1 MLNRGTSFFVSGYL
15 CKVCFQRFRAGGRG
29 CDGERGV
36 FVYSY
41 VILVTICGQPS
52 GREAEGFAIAV
63 GALTYTL
70 MLQWNELASAVC
82 WIYFFLTGLRNC
94 LELFPS
100 SKGILYVG

>member
-41 VILVTICGQPS
+41 VILS
-52 GREAEGFAIAV
+52 LFV
-63 GALTYTL
+63 GSLVDAKLRV
-70 MLQWNELASAVC
+70 LQSLLA
-82 WIYFFLTGLRNC
+82 
-94 LELFPS
+94 P
-100 SKGILYVG
+100 